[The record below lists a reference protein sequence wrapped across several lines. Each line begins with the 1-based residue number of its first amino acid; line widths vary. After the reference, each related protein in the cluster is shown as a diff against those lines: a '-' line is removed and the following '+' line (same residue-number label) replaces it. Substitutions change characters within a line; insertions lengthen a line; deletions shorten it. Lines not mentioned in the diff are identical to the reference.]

1 MSPIEVLNRASLSQA
16 LKTLAGLYEHSDW
29 IIQRALAYRPFV
41 SVAALQHTLQ
51 KVVQQASQDEQL
63 ALIRAHPAL
72 IGKIKIDTSI
82 APDSQNEQS
91 LIGLDRCSPAEYR
104 SLDELNDAYNKKFG
118 WPFILAVKGPRTKGL
133 TRLQI
138 IDALTR
144 RLTSPSQTEFHECLL
159 QIHRIAQLRLQ
170 ERLDEPSIRGERV
183 WDDCETL
190 AQHSEAPDQLTVTF
204 LSPAH
209 RACARHIV
217 SLFEAAGFDSTT
229 IDALGNVVGR
239 YAPKQQDAPYL
250 LTGSHYDTV
259 KNAGKYDGRLGI
271 VVPIEVVRG
280 LAQSGKRLPFGIEV
294 IAFAAE
300 EGVRFGTTFFGSSA
314 LAGCFQAQWLALRDS
329 QGVALQDALKAAGL
343 PGSLAS
349 VQALARDPKRYLGF
363 VQIAIEQGAVLSHN
377 GLALGIVNTFNAS
390 MRYQLRLIGQASHA
404 WTTPMRE
411 RRDTVCAAAEITL
424 ALEALASQT
433 AHCLA
438 SVVPYSALDYNLN
451 TVPDVSQLSIDLRA
465 PNNAKRDELTAQFK
479 QALGQIC
486 QRRGIAY
493 SLCEVSQT
501 SAVSCDQTLQRL
513 WATALTALGLPLWHL
528 PSGADHEAMNMHKC
542 MPQAMLF
549 VRGESQGI
557 SHNPLESTTCEDMA
571 MAVAAFDKFC
581 DELALSL
588 ASMEIVHGKT

>member
-1 MSPIEVLNRASLSQA
+1 MSPLEVLNRAPLDQA

-29 IIQRALAYRPFV
+29 IVQRALADRPFV

-51 KVVQQASQDEQL
+51 SVVQQASQDEQL

-82 APDSQNEQS
+82 APDSQSEQS

-104 SLDELNDAYNKKFG
+104 ALDELNDAYSKKFG
-118 WPFILAVKGPRTKGL
+118 WPFILAVKGPRSKGL
-133 TRLQI
+133 TRSQI
-138 IDALTR
+138 IDTLSR
-144 RLTSPSQTEFHECLL
+144 RLDTSSQTEFHECLL

-170 ERLDEPSIRGERV
+170 ERLDESSLRGQRV
-183 WDDCETL
+183 WDDCEAL
-190 AQHSEAPDQLTVTF
+190 AQYSEAQDQLTVTF

-209 RACARHIV
+209 RACARHVV

-239 YAPKQQDAPYL
+239 YAPRQEDDPYL

-259 KNAGKYDGRLGI
+259 INAGKYDGRLGI
-271 VVPIEVVRG
+271 TVPIEVVRG

-300 EGVRFGTTFFGSSA
+300 EGARFGTPFFGSSA
-314 LAGCFQAQWLALRDS
+314 LAGCFQEHWLALRDS
-329 QGVALQDALKAAGL
+329 QGVAFQEALKAAGL
-343 PGSLAS
+343 PASLAS
-349 VQALARDPKRYLGF
+349 IQALARDPKGYLGF
-363 VQIAIEQGAVLSHN
+363 VQIAIEQGAALSHD
-377 GLALGIVNTFNAS
+377 GLALGIVNAFSAS
-390 MRYQLRLIGQASHA
+390 TRYQLRLIGQASHA

-424 ALEALASQT
+424 ALETLASQT
-433 AHCLA
+433 ANCLA
-438 SVVPYSALDYNLN
+438 SVGPCSALNFNLN

-465 PNNAKRDELTAQFK
+465 PSNANRDELTAQFK
-479 QALGQIC
+479 QALDRIC
-486 QRRGIAY
+486 QQRGIAY

-501 SAVSCDQTLQRL
+501 SVVYCDQTLQRL
-513 WATALTALGLPLWHL
+513 WATALTALGLPLWYL

-542 MPQAMLF
+542 MPQAMVF
-549 VRGESQGI
+549 VRGENHGI

-581 DELALSL
+581 DELALLSL
-588 ASMEIVHGKT
+588 PERR